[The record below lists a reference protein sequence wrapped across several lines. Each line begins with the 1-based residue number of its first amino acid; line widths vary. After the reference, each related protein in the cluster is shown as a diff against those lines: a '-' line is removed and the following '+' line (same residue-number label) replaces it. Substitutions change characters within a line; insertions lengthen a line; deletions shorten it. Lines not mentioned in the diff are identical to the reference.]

1 MRRILD
7 GMTLE
12 VLVERQREIDQK
24 WAAEASA
31 KDNNSSPAPLP
42 A

>member
-12 VLVERQREIDQK
+12 VLVERQREIDRK
-24 WAAEASA
+24 RAGESTPEAATAATPTSA
-31 KDNNSSPAPLP
+31 
-42 A
+42 

>member
-24 WAAEASA
+24 RA
-31 KDNNSSPAPLP
+31 PAPQ
-42 A
+42 AAATD